1 MTYSRG
7 LLAFVLCAFTAASQT
22 PDPARASIL
31 SSLDR
36 ESSLWLSIS
45 RKLWENPELGFRET
59 ASVALIRD
67 ALRAQGFSIR
77 ENLAGMPTAFIAEWG
92 KGEPVIGII
101 GEYDALPGLSQI
113 DSPERKPRLEGAPG
127 HGCGHNLFGPA
138 SALAA
143 VAVRQHLEAA
153 KLPGTVRFY
162 GTPAEEGGA
171 GKVYMIRAGLFKDA
185 SAVLAW
191 HPWNT
196 NQADG
201 NPWLANIRA
210 DVRYTGRAAHA
221 AASPDAGRSAL
232 DAAEIFT
239 HAVNLLREHV
249 PQETR
254 MHYIYTKGGSAAN
267 IVPDAAEVAIIARHP
282 DQSTLEAIWERLRNA
297 AQAGAL
303 GAGAEV
309 SIHTVSGYANYVPN
323 PTLRDLLDA
332 NLKRVGGVSYTAEE
346 RQFAESIRATLGSS
360 KLPPLEDA
368 ARVFPPKLDLL
379 SASTD
384 VGDVSWTVPT
394 GHLLAATFP
403 PGVPLHT
410 WQSTA
415 IAGTSIG
422 RKGLLVAAKTLALT
436 AADLFHNPAL
446 AAKAK
451 ADFDTAL
458 KGRSYRSL
466 IPPGARPPVGSTE

>member
-7 LLAFVLCAFTAASQT
+7 VLALFLLPLIAQSQT
-22 PDPARASIL
+22 PGPARASVL
-31 SSLDR
+31 AALDR
-36 ESSLWLSIS
+36 EAPTWLAIS
-45 RKLWENPELGFRET
+45 RQIWENPELAFHET
-59 ASVALIRD
+59 SSAALIRD
-67 ALRAQGFSIR
+67 ALRAQGFNIR
-77 ENLAGMPTAFIAEWG
+77 ENIAGMPTAFIAEWG
-92 KGEPVIGII
+92 QGAPVIGII

-113 DSPERKPRLEGAPG
+113 DSPERKPRAEGAPG
-127 HGCGHNLFGPA
+127 HGCGHNLFGSA

-143 VAVRQHLEAA
+143 VAVKHHLAAA
-153 KLPGTVRFY
+153 KLPGTIRFY
-162 GTPAEEGGA
+162 GTPAEESGA
-171 GKVYMIRAGLFKDA
+171 GKVYMIRAGAFKDA
-185 SAVLAW
+185 AAILAW

-196 NQADG
+196 NQADD
-201 NPWLANIRA
+201 NPWLANIGVK
-210 DVRYTGRAAHA
+210 VRYTGRAAHA
-221 AASPDAGRSAL
+221 AAAPDSGRSAL
-232 DAAEIFT
+232 DAAELFA

-254 MHYIYTKGGSAAN
+254 MHYIYNKAGSAAN
-267 IVPDAAEVAIIARHP
+267 IVPDNTEMSLTVRHP
-282 DQSTLEAIWERLRNA
+282 DLPTLESIWERVRNA

-303 GAGAEV
+303 GTGTEV
-309 SIHTVSGYANYVPN
+309 AVETNYSYANYIPN

-332 NLKRVGGVSYTAEE
+332 NLKRVGGVDYSPEE

-360 KLPPLEDA
+360 KLPPIEDA
-368 ARVFPPKLDLL
+368 ARVFPPKPDLL

-436 AADLFHNPAL
+436 AADLFHAPAL

-451 ADFDTAL
+451 ADFEKAL
-458 KGRSYRSL
+458 QGRSYRSL
-466 IPPGARPPVGSTE
+466 LPASATPPMGGTR